1 MQSPI
6 VQESCPG
13 APYHIRTQMT
23 YARFLTSITSRSHDE
38 DDADQSS
45 LSQSLSSPMREF
57 PHYTVVR
64 REHGE
69 GAVLHRLSLEVNIL
83 NRIRIV
89 FGIALLFIP
98 IFLILNQP

>member
-13 APYHIRTQMT
+13 APYHIRTQIT

-45 LSQSLSSPMREF
+45 LLTV
-57 PHYTVVR
+57 TVVTDAR
-64 REHGE
+64 IPPLHCGSTRTWREN
-69 GAVLHRLSLEVNIL
+69 S
-83 NRIRIV
+83 
-89 FGIALLFIP
+89 FT
-98 IFLILNQP
+98 

>member
-23 YARFLTSITSRSHDE
+23 YAYARFLTSITPRSHDE

-45 LSQSLSSPMREF
+45 LSSPMREF
-57 PHYTVVR
+57 PVYNVVR

-69 GAVLHRLSLEVNIL
+69 GALSLEVTYFIESL
-83 NRIRIV
+83 SRLV
-89 FGIALLFIP
+89 SLFSSCWFLLIHVVEYT
-98 IFLILNQP
+98 